1 MKNPGNISDE
11 SLQGMKILIVDD
23 CPENIAILEETLG
36 TEGFVMA
43 VSTSGGEALDI
54 TPKFMPDLILLDV
67 MMPGLSGF
75 ETCQRLKA
83 DTLTKNI
90 PVIFLTAR
98 TSSED
103 TIKGFECG
111 AVDYIQKP
119 YQVEEVLVR
128 VRTQLKMVSL
138 VTHYQKFQDI
148 LNQYVQDLQRSNADL
163 NQFAAM
169 ASHDLQEPL
178 RKISYFS
185 GKLEKFLN
193 PGSDKPGPFKWLA
206 KIHNSIDKMQSL
218 IHSLLQFSKVGQIH
232 PFEQVN
238 LEDLVAEVLTDLEPR
253 IRENRGTVH
262 VDSLPTV
269 EADRV
274 QMLQLFQNLISNSI
288 KFRRKEEPPLIHIK
302 ASLCQQSNMWKITV
316 QDNGVGF
323 NEKYLSKIF
332 KPFQR
337 LCGKDEFEGN
347 GMGTAICHKI
357 IENHGGEITAQS
369 VPNQGSKFIVSLP
382 ESQLKPQQP
391 SQTFPPVP
399 S

>member
-1 MKNPGNISDE
+1 MKSPGNIADA
-11 SLQGMKILIVDD
+11 SLKGMKILIVDNS
-23 CPENIAILEETLG
+23 PENIAILERTLDQ
-36 TEGFVMA
+36 EGFVMA
-43 VSTSGGEALDI
+43 VSTSGAETLDI
-54 TPKFMPDLILLDV
+54 APKFMPDLILLDV
-67 MMPGLSGF
+67 MMPGLNGF

-98 TSSED
+98 TSNED

-119 YQVEEVLVR
+119 YQVEEVLIR

-138 VTHYQKFQDI
+138 LNHYQKFQDI
-148 LNQYVQDLQRSNADL
+148 LNQYVKDLQRSNSDL

-185 GKLEKFLN
+185 DKLKKFLN
-193 PGSDKPGPFKWLA
+193 LSNDNPGASKWLA
-206 KIHNSIDKMQSL
+206 KIQNSVDKMESL
-218 IHSLLQFSKVGQIH
+218 IHSLLQFSRVGQVQT
-232 PFEQVN
+232 FEQVN
-238 LEDLVAEVLTDLEPR
+238 LEDLISEVLTDLEPR

-269 EADRV
+269 EADRI
-274 QMLQLFQNLISNSI
+274 QMRQLFQNLISNSI
-288 KFRRKEEPPLIHIK
+288 KFHRKEEPPLIHIK
-302 ASLCQQSNMWKITV
+302 ASLCKQSNMWKITV
-316 QDNGVGF
+316 QDNGIGF
-323 NEKYLSKIF
+323 NEKHLSKIF

-357 IENHGGEITAQS
+357 IENHHGAITAQS
-369 VPNQGSKFIVSLP
+369 VPNQGSTFIVKLP
-382 ESQLKPQQP
+382 KSQLKIQ
-391 SQTFPPVP
+391 
-399 S
+399 

>member
-1 MKNPGNISDE
+1 MKSPGNIADA
-11 SLQGMKILIVDD
+11 SLKGMKILIVDD
-23 CPENIAILEETLG
+23 SPENIAILERTLG
-36 TEGFVMA
+36 QEGFVMA
-43 VSTSGGEALDI
+43 VSTSGAETLDI
-54 TPKFMPDLILLDV
+54 APKIMPDLILLDV
-67 MMPGLSGF
+67 MMPGLNGF

-83 DTLTKNI
+83 DSLTKNI

-98 TSSED
+98 TSNED

-119 YQVEEVLVR
+119 YQVEEVLIR

-138 VTHYQKFQDI
+138 LNHYQKFQDI
-148 LNQYVQDLQRSNADL
+148 LNQYVKDLQRSNSDL

-185 GKLEKFLN
+185 DKLEKFLN
-193 PGSDKPGPFKWLA
+193 LGNENPGASKWLA
-206 KIHNSIDKMQSL
+206 KIQNSVDKMESL
-218 IHSLLQFSKVGQIH
+218 IHSLLQFSRVGQVH

-238 LEDLVAEVLTDLEPR
+238 LKDLVSEVLIDLEPS
-253 IRENRGTVH
+253 IRENRGTVR

-274 QMLQLFQNLISNSI
+274 QMRQLFQNLISNGI
-288 KFRRKEEPPLIHIK
+288 KFHRKEEPPRIHIK
-302 ASLCQQSNMWKITV
+302 SSRCEQNNMWKITV
-316 QDNGVGF
+316 QDNGIGF

-347 GMGTAICHKI
+347 GMGTAICYRI
-357 IENHGGEITAQS
+357 MENHQGTITAQS
-369 VPNQGSKFIVSLP
+369 VPNQGSTFIVSLP
-382 ESQLKPQQP
+382 ESQLKAN
-391 SQTFPPVP
+391 
-399 S
+399 

>member
-1 MKNPGNISDE
+1 
-11 SLQGMKILIVDD
+11 MKILIVDD
-23 CPENIAILEETLG
+23 CPENIAIIEKTLDE
-36 TEGFVMA
+36 EGFVMA
-43 VSTSGGEALDI
+43 VSTSGEEALDI
-54 TPKFMPDLILLDV
+54 APKFMPDLILLDV
-67 MMPGLSGF
+67 KMPGLNGF

-83 DTLTKNI
+83 DTLTENM

-98 TSSED
+98 ASSED

-111 AVDYIQKP
+111 GVDYIQKP

-128 VRTQLKMVSL
+128 VRTQLKIVSL
-138 VTHYQKFQDI
+138 LNHYQKFQDI
-148 LNQYVQDLQRSNADL
+148 LNQSVKDLQRSNSEL

-178 RKISYFS
+178 RKIKYFS
-185 GKLEKFLN
+185 NKLEKFLDLGNEN
-193 PGSDKPGPFKWLA
+193 PGASKWLA
-206 KIHNSIDKMQSL
+206 KIRNSVDKMQSL
-218 IHSLLQFSKVGQIH
+218 IHSLLQLSKVGQVR

-238 LEDLVAEVLTDLEPR
+238 LEDLVSEVLTDLEPR

-269 EADRV
+269 EADRI
-274 QMLQLFQNLISNSI
+274 QMRQLFQNLISNSI
-288 KFRRKEEPPLIHIK
+288 KFHRKEEPPLIHIK
-302 ASLCQQSNMWKITV
+302 GSLCQKSNMWKITV

-357 IENHGGEITAQS
+357 IENHHGAITAQS
-369 VPNQGSKFIVSLP
+369 VPNQGSTFIVKLP
-382 ESQLKPQQP
+382 KSQLKIQ
-391 SQTFPPVP
+391 
-399 S
+399 

>member
-1 MKNPGNISDE
+1 MKSMKSPGNISDA
-11 SLQGMKILIVDD
+11 SLKEMKILIVDD
-23 CPENIAILEETLG
+23 CPENIAILERTLDQ
-36 TEGFVMA
+36 EGFVMA
-43 VSTSGGEALDI
+43 VSISGEEALDI

-67 MMPGLSGF
+67 TMPGLDGF
-75 ETCQRLKA
+75 ETCRRLKA
-83 DTLTKNI
+83 DSPTKNI

-111 AVDYIQKP
+111 GVDYIQKP

-128 VRTQLKMVSL
+128 VRTQLKIVSL
-138 VTHYQKFQDI
+138 LTHYQKFQDI
-148 LNQYVQDLQRSNADL
+148 LNQNVKDLQRSNSDL
-163 NQFAAM
+163 DQFAAV

-185 GKLEKFLN
+185 DKLEKFLN
-193 PGSDKPGPFKWLA
+193 LGDENPGASKWLA
-206 KIHNSIDKMQSL
+206 KIQDSIDKMESL
-218 IHSLLQFSKVGQIH
+218 IHSLLEFTRVGQVH

-238 LEDLVAEVLTDLEPR
+238 LEELVSEVLADLEPR
-253 IRENRGTVH
+253 IRENQGTVR

-269 EADRV
+269 EADPV
-274 QMLQLFQNLISNSI
+274 QMRQLFQNLISNGI
-288 KFRRKEEPPLIHIK
+288 KFHRKDEPPCIHIK
-302 ASLCQQSNMWKITV
+302 SSGCNQSNMWQITV
-316 QDNGVGF
+316 QDNGIGF

-357 IENHGGEITAQS
+357 IENHHGAITARS
-369 VPNQGSKFIVSLP
+369 VPNQGSTFIVSLP
-382 ESQLKPQQP
+382 ERQLK
-391 SQTFPPVP
+391 TH
-399 S
+399 

>member
-1 MKNPGNISDE
+1 
-11 SLQGMKILIVDD
+11 
-23 CPENIAILEETLG
+23 
-36 TEGFVMA
+36 
-43 VSTSGGEALDI
+43 
-54 TPKFMPDLILLDV
+54 
-67 MMPGLSGF
+67 
-75 ETCQRLKA
+75 CQRLKA
-83 DTLTKNI
+83 DSLTKNI

-98 TSSED
+98 TSNED

-119 YQVEEVLVR
+119 YQVEEVLIR

-138 VTHYQKFQDI
+138 LNHYQKFQDI
-148 LNQYVQDLQRSNADL
+148 LNQYVKDLQRSNSDL

-185 GKLEKFLN
+185 DKLEKFLN
-193 PGSDKPGPFKWLA
+193 LGNENPGASKWLA
-206 KIHNSIDKMQSL
+206 KIQNSVDKMESL
-218 IHSLLQFSKVGQIH
+218 IHSLLQFSRVGQVH

-238 LEDLVAEVLTDLEPR
+238 LKDLVSEVLIDLEPS
-253 IRENRGTVH
+253 IRENRGTVR

-274 QMLQLFQNLISNSI
+274 QMRQLFQNLISNGI
-288 KFRRKEEPPLIHIK
+288 KFHRKEEPPCIHIK
-302 ASLCQQSNMWKITV
+302 SSHCEQSNMWKITV
-316 QDNGVGF
+316 QDNGIGF

-347 GMGTAICHKI
+347 GMGTAICYRI
-357 IENHGGEITAQS
+357 IENHHGAITAQS
-369 VPNQGSKFIVSLP
+369 VPNQGSTFIVSLP
-382 ESQLKPQQP
+382 ERQLK
-391 SQTFPPVP
+391 TH
-399 S
+399 